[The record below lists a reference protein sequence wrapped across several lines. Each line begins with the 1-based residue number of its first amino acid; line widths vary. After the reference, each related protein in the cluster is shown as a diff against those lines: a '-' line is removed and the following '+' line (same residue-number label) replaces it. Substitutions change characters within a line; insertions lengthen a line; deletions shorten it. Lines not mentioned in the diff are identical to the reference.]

1 MRINAMLGLAT
12 LVAASRFGFF
22 SCHSKANHE
31 TGDEANSPLPRS
43 ETKKDMLTR
52 FWQTLRGQRNERT
65 SAQNSGLPETSPSPT
80 TVNAPPTT
88 EVTVNAPP
96 PTARSSYVPPPP
108 DSYYYGNVFD
118 NCYRDFME
126 NLAGGGDG
134 MSTSSA
140 NGGRPTPIKNR
151 WC

>member
-1 MRINAMLGLAT
+1 LAT

-22 SCHSKANHE
+22 SCHSKANRE
-31 TGDEANSPLPRS
+31 TGDEANSPLLRS
-43 ETKKDMLTR
+43 ETKKDKLTR

-65 SAQNSGLPETSPSPT
+65 SAQNSGLPETSPSST

-96 PTARSSYVPPPP
+96 TTRSSSD
-108 DSYYYGNVFD
+108 DSFPYYGDVFH
-118 NCYRDFME
+118 NCCRDFRE

-134 MSTSSA
+134 MSTSYRK
-140 NGGRPTPIKNR
+140 GGRLTPKKNS